1 MKGKSLFLDPDII
14 LMAVLGV
21 FAGAFLIETR
31 SYNSTA
37 ALFPRL
43 VSIASLFLVIWT
55 ITQRYLALKRRTK
68 HSADTKAK
76 AEKTGEG
83 SLAWYWSLA
92 TMVGYF
98 VLIYLLGFT
107 LVTLI
112 YLLVLPVLLGYRRY
126 KIVLVTGILSTAAFI
141 TVFSYV
147 LHARIPEGIV
157 ESFFREVLKA
167 L

>member
-1 MKGKSLFLDPDII
+1 MKRRSLFLDADII
-14 LMAVLGV
+14 LMVALGV

-31 SYNSTA
+31 TYNPTA

-43 VSIASLFLVIWT
+43 VSIISLSFIAWT
-55 ITQRYLALKRRTK
+55 ITQRCIVQVRKRK
-68 HSADTKAK
+68 ESEE
-76 AEKTGEG
+76 AEEATRVSGEG
-83 SLAWYWSLA
+83 VLTWYWSLV
-92 TMVGYF
+92 TMVSYF

-112 YLLVLPVLLGYRRY
+112 YLVVLPFLLGYRRY
-126 KIVLVTGILSTAAFI
+126 KIILITGVLWTVAFV
-141 TVFSYV
+141 TVFTYV

-157 ESFFREVLKA
+157 GGFLRQFLKR

>member
-1 MKGKSLFLDPDII
+1 MRGRSFFLDPDIV
-14 LMAVLGV
+14 LMALLGV
-21 FAGAFLIETR
+21 FAGAFLIEAR
-31 SYNSTA
+31 SYNPTA

-43 VSIASLFLVIWT
+43 VSIFSLVFVVWT
-55 ITQRYLALKRRTK
+55 ITQRYLALRRK
-68 HSADTKAK
+68 AKSSPDTKAQAGKK
-76 AEKTGEG
+76 AEG

-107 LVTLI
+107 LVTLV

-126 KIVLVTGILSTAAFI
+126 KIVLITGVLSTATFI
-141 TVFSYV
+141 SVFSYV

-157 ESFFREVLKA
+157 ESFFRQFLRA

>member
-1 MKGKSLFLDPDII
+1 MKGKPLFLDADIV
-14 LMAVLGV
+14 LMVVLGA

-31 SYNSTA
+31 TYNPTA

-43 VSIASLFLVIWT
+43 VSIISLIFIIWT
-55 ITQRYLALKRRTK
+55 VSQRYLTLRRETRSSPEAEMGMETK
-68 HSADTKAK
+68 
-76 AEKTGEG
+76 GEG
-83 SLAWYWSLA
+83 VLAWYWSLA

-98 VLIYLLGFT
+98 MLIYLLGFT

-112 YLLVLPVLLGYRRY
+112 YLLVLPLLLSYRRY
-126 KIVLVTGILSTAAFI
+126 KIVLIAGVLWTVAFI
-141 TVFSYV
+141 TVFTYV

-157 ESFFREVLKA
+157 GTFLRQFLKR

>member
-1 MKGKSLFLDPDII
+1 MKGKPLFLDPDII
-14 LMAVLGV
+14 LMAVLGI

-31 SYNSTA
+31 SYNPTA

-43 VSIASLFLVIWT
+43 VSIISLIFISWT
-55 ITQRYLALKRRTK
+55 ITQRCLTLRREAKSSPEAEEGAGIKGGGALI
-68 HSADTKAK
+68 
-76 AEKTGEG
+76 
-83 SLAWYWSLA
+83 WYWSLA

-98 VLIYLLGFT
+98 ILIYLLGFT

-112 YLLVLPVLLGYRRY
+112 YLVVLPLLLGYKRM
-126 KIVLVTGILSTAAFI
+126 KIVLITGVLWTVAFI
-141 TVFSYV
+141 SVFTYV

-157 ESFFREVLKA
+157 GSFLRQFLKR

>member
-1 MKGKSLFLDPDII
+1 MKGKPLFLDADIV
-14 LMAVLGV
+14 LMAVLGI

-31 SYNSTA
+31 TYNPTA

-43 VSIASLFLVIWT
+43 VAIISLIFIIWT
-55 ITQRYLALKRRTK
+55 IAQRCLTLGR
-68 HSADTKAK
+68 KAK
-76 AEKTGEG
+76 TSPEARAEVEPTGEG
-83 SLAWYWSLA
+83 VLAWYWSLA

-98 VLIYLLGFT
+98 VLIYLLGFS

-112 YLLVLPVLLGYRRY
+112 YLLVLPFLLGYRRY
-126 KIVLVTGILSTAAFI
+126 KIVLIAGILWTVAFI
-141 TVFSYV
+141 TVFTYV

-157 ESFFREVLKA
+157 GTFLRQFLKR

>member
-1 MKGKSLFLDPDII
+1 MKGKSLFLDPDIV
-14 LMAVLGV
+14 LMAVLGI

-31 SYNSTA
+31 SYNPTA

-43 VSIASLFLVIWT
+43 VSIVSLVFIVWT
-55 ITQRYLALKRRTK
+55 IAQRCLALRRK
-68 HSADTKAK
+68 AKSSPDTKAEAGRK
-76 AEKTGEG
+76 GEG
-83 SLAWYWSLA
+83 ALAWYWSLA

-112 YLLVLPVLLGYRRY
+112 YLLVVPLLLGYRRY
-126 KIVLVTGILSTAAFI
+126 KTVLITGVLSTAAFI

-157 ESFFREVLKA
+157 GSFLRQFLKA

>member
-1 MKGKSLFLDPDII
+1 MKGKSLFVDPDII
-14 LMAVLGV
+14 LMAVLAV

-31 SYNSTA
+31 TYNPTA

-43 VSIASLFLVIWT
+43 VSIFSLVLIVWT
-55 ITQRYLALKRRTK
+55 ITQRCLILRRKTE
-68 HSADTKAK
+68 SSPDTKAE
-76 AEKTGEG
+76 AGMGEG
-83 SLAWYWSLA
+83 ALAWYWSLA

-112 YLLVLPVLLGYRRY
+112 YLLVLPVLLGFRRY
-126 KIVLVTGILSTAAFI
+126 KIVLITGVLSTAAFI

-157 ESFFREVLKA
+157 GNYFRQFLKS

>member
-1 MKGKSLFLDPDII
+1 MKGKPLFLDADIV
-14 LMAVLGV
+14 LMVVLGV

-31 SYNSTA
+31 TYNPTA

-43 VSIASLFLVIWT
+43 VSIISLIFIIWT
-55 ITQRYLALKRRTK
+55 IARRCL
-68 HSADTKAK
+68 SLVRKAK
-76 AEKTGEG
+76 TSPEVQAEVEPTGEG
-83 SLAWYWSLA
+83 VLAWYWSLA

-112 YLLVLPVLLGYRRY
+112 YLLVLPLLLGYRKY
-126 KIVLVTGILSTAAFI
+126 KIILITGVLWTVTFI
-141 TVFSYV
+141 TVFTYV

-157 ESFFREVLKA
+157 GSFLRQLLKG

>member
-1 MKGKSLFLDPDII
+1 MKGESFFLDPDIV

-21 FAGAFLIETR
+21 FAGAFLIEAR
-31 SYNSTA
+31 SYNPTA

-43 VSIASLFLVIWT
+43 VSIFSLVLIVWT
-55 ITQRYLALKRRTK
+55 ITQRCLTLRRKTK
-68 HSADTKAK
+68 SSPDTKLGAGIK
-76 AEKTGEG
+76 GEG
-83 SLAWYWSLA
+83 ALAWYWSVA

-98 VLIYLLGFT
+98 VLTYVLGFT

-112 YLLVLPVLLGYRRY
+112 YLLVLPLLLSYRRY
-126 KIVLVTGILSTAAFI
+126 KIVLITGVLSTAAFI

-157 ESFFREVLKA
+157 ESFIRQFLKE

>member
-1 MKGKSLFLDPDII
+1 MKWKSLVLDPDVI
-14 LMAVLGV
+14 LMVVLGV
-21 FAGAFLIETR
+21 FAGAFLLETR
-31 SYNSTA
+31 TYNPTA

-43 VSIASLFLVIWT
+43 VSIISLIFIIWT
-55 ITQRYLALKRRTK
+55 IGQRYLALRGE
-68 HSADTKAK
+68 
-76 AEKTGEG
+76 AEPSPEREEEAEVKGKGALE
-83 SLAWYWSLA
+83 WYWSLG

-112 YLLVLPVLLGYRRY
+112 YLLAIPFLLGYRKV
-126 KIVLVTGILSTAAFI
+126 KIVVITGVLWTVAFI
-141 TVFSYV
+141 TVFTHV

-157 ESFFREVLKA
+157 GTFLWQFLKK